1 MKKNKALTAANR
13 MPLYDYTSYMFRTFG
28 IEISDQSSYFGF
40 VRKDSR
46 FIIRFPILQDGHI
59 VNFLLENMRSTVVR
73 TFEDV
78 KYYIRAEERRAP
90 EYFQTLYEEMK
101 GVTSK

>member
-13 MPLYDYTSYMFRTFG
+13 MPLDKYITYMFRTFG
-28 IEISDQSSYFGF
+28 IQISDQSSYVGF

-46 FIIRFPILQDGHI
+46 FEIQFPILQDGHI
-59 VNFLLENMRSTVVR
+59 VSFLSDQMRSTIVR

-78 KYYIRAEERRAP
+78 KYYIRAEERRVL

-101 GVTSK
+101 VVTSK

>member
-13 MPLYDYTSYMFRTFG
+13 MPLYDYISYMFRTFG
-28 IEISDQSSYFGF
+28 IQISDQSSYCGF

-46 FIIRFPILQDGHI
+46 FEIRFPILSDGHI
-59 VNFLLENMRSTVVR
+59 INFLSENMCSTVVR

-90 EYFQTLYEEMK
+90 EYFQTLYEDMK
-101 GVTSK
+101 GLTSK

>member
-1 MKKNKALTAANR
+1 MEYVGYIFKSNASKSTAREGNSR
-13 MPLYDYTSYMFRTFG
+13 LEYIVIFD
-28 IEISDQSSYFGF
+28 ESSYFGF

-46 FIIRFPILQDGHI
+46 FTIKFPILQDGHI
-59 VNFLLENMRSTVVR
+59 GNFLTENMRSTVVR